1 MLSTAPMNWFSPAK
15 PTKQNMVSA
24 ARNLI
29 YMKETLFK
37 PKTKYKDAILKLS
50 QHYSS

>member
-1 MLSTAPMNWFSPAK
+1 
-15 PTKQNMVSA
+15 
-24 ARNLI
+24 
-29 YMKETLFK
+29 MKETLFK